1 MAGNGGAGSLEL
13 GDARDQGGVKLQVA
27 VNGKLGCLLVRQ
39 RGCPSWTL
47 VGTSPLAEPMVERE
61 SMATL
66 GSELDGTF
74 FQEPAEATVDL
85 GKLVGCGVD
94 VHGRQSAKSSVP
106 FSPYSVLSAHMMK
119 NAETS
124 LVPGASLHGL
134 ERGAQRVGGGVA
146 GAGDQAVSVAH
157 LDHHG
162 AEVGG
167 IVHLLHGLGQR
178 DALLLRAARR
188 RRQRTRRASLAVR
201 GSITVTPATSILA
214 GSPRMTRSAIPSSTI
229 WRAAAMVRGSSPSG
243 RIDLLP
249 VGLGGGLHTVKKL
262 THRCCSLLS
271 CGVPLTPLVRSVRGY
286 WPVDCETV
294 PGRPQGSL
302 PIIGASVRI
311 NSQIEMRCALRT
323 LSILFGRASRFEV
336 SGPHGALGKDFH
348 GNR

>member
-1 MAGNGGAGSLEL
+1 M
-13 GDARDQGGVKLQVA
+13 
-27 VNGKLGCLLVRQ
+27 
-39 RGCPSWTL
+39 
-47 VGTSPLAEPMVERE
+47 
-61 SMATL
+61 
-66 GSELDGTF
+66 
-74 FQEPAEATVDL
+74 
-85 GKLVGCGVD
+85 
-94 VHGRQSAKSSVP
+94 
-106 FSPYSVLSAHMMK
+106 
-119 NAETS
+119 
-124 LVPGASLHGL
+124 
-134 ERGAQRVGGGVA
+134 A

-162 AEVGG
+162 AKVGG

-178 DALLLRAARR
+178 DALLLAQLGEGGSVLVVLLGGARIDYGNAGDVDLGGVAKDDKVGNPLVNNLARR
-188 RRQRTRRASLAVR
+188 RNGAR
-201 GSITVTPATSILA
+201 ILA
-214 GSPRMTRSAIPSSTI
+214 LGKD
-229 WRAAAMVRGSSPSG
+229 
-243 RIDLLP
+243 DLLP